1 MKCPLIA
8 GFVQKKW
15 LNISV
20 RVRLTEVS
28 AERRFILQSMWEEDL
43 GTRAGVLLIEGVR
56 LIWGALNTGFTVTEK
71 LMKVNLLNVM
81 LSAKFPIIVV
91 LISMPFI
98 QRILP
103 WLEWAVPVFSI
114 FLCHVKYQTCYVS

>member
-1 MKCPLIA
+1 MSAYCRFCA
-8 GFVQKKW
+8 KKW

-20 RVRLTEVS
+20 RVGLTEVS

-56 LIWGALNTGFTVTEK
+56 LIWGPLNTGFTVTEK

-98 QRILP
+98 LRILP